1 MTACWICKNE
11 TSDGSNR
18 ILVSGDIRINVHP
31 SCLAEFGLVVREALA
46 AAGRSAPVGG
56 MERIARNVEGD
67 IVLVHRQFP
76 NDQLPILVYL
86 AHFDGP
92 IPVLEIYSWL
102 RQNELKIS
110 NPSLALLRLSG
121 KGLVTT
127 LKRDDQRFGLI
138 TEAGRR
144 VVDEYADSIA

>member
-1 MTACWICKNE
+1 
-11 TSDGSNR
+11 
-18 ILVSGDIRINVHP
+18 
-31 SCLAEFGLVVREALA
+31 VVREALT
-46 AAGRSAPVGG
+46 AAGRSAPVAGI
-56 MERIARNVEGD
+56 ERIARNVEGD

-86 AHFDGP
+86 AHFDRP
-92 IPVLEIYSWL
+92 VPVLEIYGWL

-127 LKRDDQRFGLI
+127 LKRGDQRFGLI

-144 VVDEYADSIA
+144 IVDEYADSIA